1 MQFSPLFLTIAGF
14 CAVWAIGLIVVAL
27 RLRRRGTPYE
37 PVAAAAVLYV
47 IATVTVLI
55 VGTFVRD

>member
-1 MQFSPLFLTIAGF
+1 MQFSLLFLAVAGF
-14 CAVWAIGLIVVAL
+14 CAVWAIGLIIATF

-47 IATVTVLI
+47 IAAVTILI
-55 VGTFVRD
+55 IGSFVRD